1 MSGDDIL
8 GAVRTKSW
16 KQPVINL
23 LSSPL
28 ALAVAATGL
37 GEWLLY
43 TNHVEFALWGHLL
56 ALFACLVAPL
66 VNDDDALAVRSFILV
81 PLFRLVNLG
90 MPVFVEV
97 TLYWLPLVYG
107 SLFPSI
113 YVLAVA
119 DDTPDLKWNFRR
131 GIALLPPS
139 VVVGALAGQVEYGLL
154 KPTALVTSLTPT
166 NLVLVGGVMFGF
178 VALGEELIFRGLVQP
193 TLSDRLGL
201 WPGLVVTNL
210 LFGAMHSAYPSPT
223 TIGFVTLLGVLF
235 SLTYE
240 ATDSLLVPTTIHGT
254 ANVFLFAIVPL
265 YGPLFPIP

>member
-1 MSGDDIL
+1 ML
-8 GAVRTKSW
+8 GGVRTKSW
-16 KQPVINL
+16 QQSVINL

-28 ALAVAATGL
+28 MFAIAATGV

-43 TNHVEFALWGHLL
+43 TNHVGFALWGHLV

-66 VNDDDALAVRSFILV
+66 VNDDDGLAVRSFVLV

-90 MPVFVEV
+90 MPVFVEI

-113 YVLAVA
+113 YVLATA
-119 DDTPDLKWNFRR
+119 ADTPRLRWNFRR
-131 GIALLPPS
+131 GLALVPPS
-139 VVVGALAGQVEYGLL
+139 VLVGAVAGRVEYTLL
-154 KPTALVTSLTPT
+154 EPAALVPSLTPT
-166 NLVLVGGVMFGF
+166 NVVVLGVVMFGF
-178 VALGEELIFRGLVQP
+178 VALGEEVIFRGLVQP
-193 TLSDRLGL
+193 TLGDRLGL

-254 ANVFLFAIVPL
+254 ANVVLFGIAPL
-265 YGPLFPIP
+265 HGSLLPAL

>member
-1 MSGDDIL
+1 MLRG
-8 GAVRTKSW
+8 VRTKSW
-16 KQPVINL
+16 KQPLINL

-28 ALAVAATGL
+28 TVAIVATGF

-43 TNHVEFALWGHLL
+43 TNHVEFALWGHLF

-66 VNDDDALAVRSFILV
+66 VSDDEGLAVRSFILV
-81 PLFRLVNLG
+81 PLLRLVNLG

-113 YVLAVA
+113 YVLASA
-119 DDTPDLKWNFRR
+119 TDTPKLQWNLRR
-131 GIALLPPS
+131 GVALILPS
-139 VVVGALAGQVEYGLL
+139 ILVGAIAGQVEYALL
-154 KPTALVTSLTPT
+154 QPAGLVTSLTPT
-166 NLVLVGGVMFGF
+166 NLVVLSVVMFGF

-193 TLSDRLGL
+193 TLADRLGL

-223 TIGFVTLLGVLF
+223 TIGFVALLGVLF

-254 ANVFLFAIVPL
+254 ANVVLFGIAPL
-265 YGPLFPIP
+265 HGSLFPMP